1 MTIKVLD
8 QEAKRELSKSPEKL
22 RKSMTIKQL
31 EEEKVS
37 AKFTSEIHIDPK
49 KSFITQDFKS
59 TPRKKK
65 QNRFLQLEKEYEEGE
80 NDTKETTA
88 LNVFTSTNQ
97 EESKMQKSASIWSNA
112 KIIEPET

>member
-1 MTIKVLD
+1 MTQVSSNQHVAMDQQPSGGNTLQKYEQIQSPEKLRKSMTIKVLD

-65 QNRFLQLEKEYEEGE
+65 
-80 NDTKETTA
+80 
-88 LNVFTSTNQ
+88 
-97 EESKMQKSASIWSNA
+97 
-112 KIIEPET
+112 